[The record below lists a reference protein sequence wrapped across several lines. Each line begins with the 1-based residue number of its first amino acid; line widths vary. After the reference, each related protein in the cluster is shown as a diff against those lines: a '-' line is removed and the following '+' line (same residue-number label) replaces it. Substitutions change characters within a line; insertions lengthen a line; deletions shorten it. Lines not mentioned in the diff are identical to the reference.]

1 MDLHLTNDT
10 PNAEERLA
18 VDSVLGAADPGEV
31 AGERRVAH
39 EAHATKKG
47 HAARA
52 NRHLLLPVL
61 HAIQERMGWIS
72 PGALNYACQRLTVP
86 PTEAYGVATFYALF
100 SVQPKPPVVSHV
112 CDDIACLANGAET
125 LCAAMVERFGAPGS
139 TDRDSSLTWHHSPC
153 LGMCEQAPA
162 AMVTVAGVSPST
174 TVLAPADAAEIEQTL
189 ADPGRTTKVSE
200 ASFSVRSVPQA
211 GSSELRLLRR
221 IGRIDPDDLTSY
233 RDAGGYQAL
242 ERALVLGPAQVVS
255 EVVASKLLG
264 RGGAAFPAGV
274 KWQAVASAEARP
286 HYMIC
291 NADESEPGTFKDR
304 VVMEEDPFAVVEA
317 MTIAGAATGCEKGYI
332 YLRGEYP
339 LALERMTNAIAQA
352 RDAGL
357 LGPSILGH
365 NVSFDIE
372 IRRGAGAYICGE
384 ETALFNSIEGFRGE
398 PRNKPPF
405 PTEVGLFGKPTLVN
419 NVETLINVLDIV
431 LEGGESFAAHGTEQ
445 STGAKLFCLSGH
457 VGRPGVYEV
466 PFGTKLNEL
475 ITLAGGVAGNGDL
488 QAVLLGGAA
497 GTFLT
502 PEELGIPLTFEA
514 TRAAGTTL
522 GSGVVMLFDD
532 TVNMQSVLLRIA
544 AFFRDESCGQ
554 CVPCRVGTVRQEE
567 LLHRLIA
574 DRTIGSVENEL
585 HLLNEVGQAMR
596 DASICGLGQTAS
608 SAIESAVSR
617 MELFNGSN
625 H

>member
-1 MDLHLTNDT
+1 MDLHLTSHT
-10 PNAEERLA
+10 PSAEEQLA
-18 VDSVLGAADPGEV
+18 VDSVLDAPGSGFVGAV
-31 AGERRVAH
+31 ATASD
-39 EAHATKKG
+39 EAHSTAAG

-61 HAIQERMGWIS
+61 HAIQDRIGWIS

-86 PTEAYGVATFYALF
+86 PAEAFGVATFYVLF
-100 SVQPKPPVVSHV
+100 SIQPKPPVVAHV
-112 CDDIACLANGAET
+112 CDDIACLTNGAEA
-125 LCAAMVERFGAPGS
+125 LCAAMAERFGAAGS
-139 TDRDSSLTWHHSPC
+139 TDVENSVTWHRSPC

-162 AMVTVAGVSPST
+162 AMVTVAGDNPST
-174 TVLAPADAAEIEQTL
+174 TVLAQTDSVEIGRTL
-189 ADPGRTTKVSE
+189 ADSSHTRT
-200 ASFSVRSVPQA
+200 ASPSSVGVRSVLQA
-211 GSSELRLLRR
+211 GSNELRLLRR
-221 IGRIDPDDLTSY
+221 VGRIDPADLASY
-233 RDAGGYQAL
+233 RGAGGYQAL
-242 ERALVLGPAQVVS
+242 ERAFSMGPAQVVQ
-255 EVVASKLLG
+255 EVSASKLLG

-317 MTIAGAATGCEKGYI
+317 MTIAGTATGCEKGYL

-339 LALERMTNAIAQA
+339 LALERMANAIHQA
-352 RDAGL
+352 REAGL
-357 LGPSILGH
+357 LGPAILGH
-365 NVSFDIE
+365 DVTFDIE

-431 LEGGESFAAHGTEQ
+431 LAGGENFAAMGTEQ
-445 STGAKLFCLSGH
+445 STGSKLFCLSGH

-466 PFGTKLNEL
+466 PFGTTLDEL
-475 ITLAGGVAGNGDL
+475 INLAGGVAGTGEL

-502 PEELGIPLTFEA
+502 PDELAIPLTFEA

-532 TVNMQSVLLRIA
+532 TVIMQNVLLRIA

-567 LLHRLIA
+567 LLHRLVA
-574 DRTIGSVENEL
+574 EKTIGSVDNEI
-585 HLLNEVGQAMR
+585 HLLNDVGQAMR

-608 SAIESAVSR
+608 SAIKSAVAR
-617 MELFNGSN
+617 LEIFNGRDR
-625 H
+625 